1 MSRRSLPA
9 IDPKDLRDHA
19 DEARIARV
27 WQRIEHDLTGFEA
40 PPKRSPSFTYLAV
53 AAAFAAFGGGLFL
66 GKVAFHDRPLGSM
79 AAIEA
84 PTGDGLG
91 LDVLAAGSEA
101 RTFSLPGG
109 GQLVLQPGSM
119 VELERGGDGALTI
132 KLLQGDASV
141 DTASASRSAGL
152 SIVAGD
158 ARLNTQAGS
167 VLRVSRGQDDMDVSV
182 RDGSVSLLTP
192 QGSQKLGRGDKVE
205 ALPIHGATAALSP
218 TSTPLTPAP
227 LAARPG
233 RPKDRRASDRPQTAG
248 PEWLEQ
254 SNAGHD
260 AEALAML
267 KQQPGGVEGAI
278 QTARSAIELMAIR
291 DIALK
296 GGEQAAANSAY
307 ERVVESFPG
316 DQNAPL
322 AAYQLGMS
330 YQRGGQSDRARKYFE
345 QYLGLSPSGAFA
357 EGALCS
363 LASIAA
369 ASGNKDEA
377 LRRSKEYLARYPNG
391 QCKAVERDQEGVT
404 NDAPPAPSIAPT
416 ALPSAI
422 PSSAPVA
429 P

>member
-1 MSRRSLPA
+1 MSRRSLPP
-9 IDPKDLRDHA
+9 ISPTDLRDHA

-40 PPKRSPSFTYLAV
+40 PAKRRSSLVYFAV

-66 GKVAFHDRPLGSM
+66 GKVAFHDQGAGTATL
-79 AAIEA
+79 IQA
-84 PTGDGLG
+84 PARDGLA
-91 LDVLAAGSEA
+91 LDVLAAGTEP
-101 RTFSLPGG
+101 RTFALPGG

-119 VELERGGDGALTI
+119 VELERAEGGALTL

-141 DTASASRSAGL
+141 DTASAARSAGL

-167 VLRVSRGQDDMDVSV
+167 VVSVSRGQDDMDVSV
-182 RDGSVSLLTP
+182 RDGSVNLTTP

-205 ALPIHGATAALSP
+205 ALPIHGPTAALSP
-218 TSTPLTPAP
+218 TSTPLAPAR
-227 LAARPG
+227 LASRPG
-233 RPKDRRASDRPQTAG
+233 RPKDRRASDRPANAG

-254 SNAGHD
+254 ANAGHD
-260 AEALAML
+260 AEALALL

-278 QTARSAIELMAIR
+278 QGARSAIELMAIR

-296 GGEQAAANSAY
+296 GGEQGAANSAY

-322 AAYQLGMS
+322 AAYQLGAS
-330 YQRGGQSDRARKYFE
+330 YQRAGQTDRARKYFE
-345 QYLGLSPSGAFA
+345 QYLALSPSGAFA

-363 LASIAA
+363 LISIA
-369 ASGNKDEA
+369 SGGGNKGEA
-377 LRRSKEYLARYPNG
+377 LRRSKEYVARYPNG
-391 QCKAVERDQEGVT
+391 QCKAVERDAEGTV
-404 NDAPPAPSIAPT
+404 DDEPPAASAAPSAPSAPPPDKP
-416 ALPSAI
+416 
-422 PSSAPVA
+422 
-429 P
+429 